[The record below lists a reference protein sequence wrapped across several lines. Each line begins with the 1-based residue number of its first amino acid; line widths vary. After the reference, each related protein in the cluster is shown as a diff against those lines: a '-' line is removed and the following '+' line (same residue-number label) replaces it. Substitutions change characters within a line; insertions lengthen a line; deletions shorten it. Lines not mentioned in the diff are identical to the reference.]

1 MDVVEKFGYMS
12 IGVSN
17 LDEAIA
23 FYARIGRL
31 DLTERIGETAFMT
44 GGPEHH

>member
-23 FYARIGRL
+23 FYARFGRL
-31 DLTERIGETAFMT
+31 DRFDSAGD
-44 GGPEHH
+44 GR